1 MMTWIDWIVVAIP
14 LAIVI
19 GMALKAQTYVK
30 SVADFLAAGRV
41 AGRYVLCVAGA
52 EANMGLVSVVA
63 LWEMYYNC
71 GFAVQYWGAVAMP
84 IGLAYG
90 LTGYCTYR
98 FRETRALTM
107 GQFLEIRYNRKFRV
121 FACFLQAFSGVMN
134 YAIFPAVSAR
144 VLMYFWGLPAYFYL
158 GDWRFSTFGTLM
170 FIFLGCALFLALL
183 GGQITIMVTDCIQGI
198 LSYPFYA
205 ILVFYVI
212 YRFNWWTE
220 VTPTLA
226 YTREPGT
233 GVSMLNPFDIYKM
246 RNFNLFYVF
255 TGIFSGIFNRI
266 TWGGAQGYSV
276 SALNPHEQKMAG
288 LFGTWRAGFSVMM
301 ITMLAVAAFVV
312 IHNADFRKEA
322 KSAHYHLTRQTVEE
336 LAADKKFDHVRTGLL
351 AMIET
356 GKVSDQLKDTLK
368 KSHAYQGS
376 KIDFDHVKPDDYR
389 AIASMAVGTVDK
401 KAGTQLN
408 TLYGQMLVPITLRE
422 LLPVGIT
429 GILCALMIFLMV
441 STDTTYMHSW
451 GSIIAQD
458 IILPFFKKRLTPKQH
473 ITLLRCTIT
482 FVVVVAFMF
491 SFFFSQM
498 DYVLMFFAIT
508 GAIWTA
514 GAGPVTTF
522 GLYWKKGT
530 TAAAFATLITGST
543 IAVGGILCQQHWA
556 NHIYPFF
563 ERYGLVGAVTGFF
576 ESVSAPFNPI
586 IVWKVTPDRFPINSI
601 EMTFIAVLSSVIL
614 YVVVSLLTC
623 KKDYNMEKLLH
634 RGKYA
639 DGVTFKRFEWSFRN
653 FFLKIAGIDPN
664 YTRSDRILAY
674 SVFIYTFCYAWCG
687 CFLGI
692 LIWNTLFYRW
702 PIEWW
707 GIKFFITGL
716 VVPGII
722 AVISTVWFA
731 IGGSIDLYR
740 LFKRLD
746 AKVTD
751 DTDDGTVEKDEEK

>member
-1 MMTWIDWIVVAIP
+1 MMTWIDWLVVAIP

-52 EANMGLVSVVA
+52 EAGMGLVSVVA

-71 GFAVQYWGAVAMP
+71 GFAVQFWGSVAMP

-158 GDWRFSTFGTLM
+158 GNWRFSTFGTLM
-170 FIFLGCALFLALL
+170 IIFLGCALFFALL

-198 LSYPFYA
+198 LSFPFYA
-205 ILVFYVI
+205 VLVFYVI

-255 TGIFSGIFNRI
+255 TGIFGGIFTRI
-266 TWGGAQGYSV
+266 TWSGAQGYSV
-276 SALNPHEQKMAG
+276 SALNAHEQKMAG
-288 LFGTWRAGFSVMM
+288 LFGTWRAGFSIMM
-301 ITMLAVAAFVV
+301 ITMMAVAAFVV
-312 IHNADFRKEA
+312 IHNADFKKEA
-322 KSAHYHLTRQTVEE
+322 RSAHYHLTKQTVEE
-336 LAADKKFDHVRTGLL
+336 LAADRKFDHVRSDLL
-351 AMIET
+351 TMIET
-356 GKVSDQLKDTLK
+356 GKVSDRLKDTLK

-389 AIASMAVGTVDK
+389 AIASMAVGTVDR

-429 GILCALMIFLMV
+429 GILCALMIFLMI

-482 FVVVVAFMF
+482 FVVVVAFTF

-498 DYVLMFFAIT
+498 DYVLMFFSIT
-508 GAIWTA
+508 GAIWSA

-530 TAAAFATLITGST
+530 TAAAFATLITGSS
-543 IAVGGILCQQHWA
+543 IAVGGILCQQNWA

-563 ERYGLVGAVTGFF
+563 ERHGMVGAVTGFF
-576 ESVSAPFNPI
+576 ETVSAPFNPI
-586 IVWKVTPDRFPINSI
+586 IVWKVTPDRFPINSV
-601 EMTFIAVLSSVIL
+601 EMTFLAILSSVIL

-634 RGKYA
+634 RGPYA

-664 YTRSDRILAY
+664 YTKSDRILAY

-687 CFLGI
+687 CFLGT
-692 LIWNTLFYRW
+692 LIWNTVFYRW

-716 VVPGII
+716 LVPGII

-746 AKVTD
+746 AKIAD